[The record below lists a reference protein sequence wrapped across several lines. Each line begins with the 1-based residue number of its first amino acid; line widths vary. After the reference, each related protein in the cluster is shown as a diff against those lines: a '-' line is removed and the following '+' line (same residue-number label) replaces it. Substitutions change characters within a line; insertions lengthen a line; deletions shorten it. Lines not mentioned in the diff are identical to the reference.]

1 MVLEDSASVV
11 STWLTGVRYITSLM
25 STHCIILLQVSVED
39 LSSPEESWAVGE
51 CLSGWEYEVE
61 DYHESI
67 TLEFDWVCD
76 QAWIPALS
84 QTVFFFGAIPGML
97 FFGWF
102 SDTFGRL
109 PTIMFS
115 NILALVTG
123 MATPFVTGHFSFLA
137 LRLAMGLA
145 FNTFYTAPYILG
157 CYSINMKTFSQ
168 ILVVMEYVDNSKRTL
183 VGNLGLALF
192 LTLSGVYQ
200 PWAMK

>member
-1 MVLEDSASVV
+1 
-11 STWLTGVRYITSLM
+11 M
-25 STHCIILLQVSVED
+25 STHCLILLQVSVED
-39 LSSPEESWAVGE
+39 LSSPEESWPVGE
-51 CLSGWEYEVE
+51 CVSGWEYEVE
-61 DYHESI
+61 DYHKSI
-67 TLEFDWVCD
+67 TVEFDWVCD

-123 MATPFVTGHFSFLA
+123 IATPFVTGHFSFLA

-145 FNTFYTAPYILG
+145 FNTFYTDV
-157 CYSINMKTFSQ
+157 SSKNSSSR
-168 ILVVMEYVDNSKRTL
+168 LVHLYKNDISLKI
-183 VGNLGLALF
+183 
-192 LTLSGVYQ
+192 S
-200 PWAMK
+200 